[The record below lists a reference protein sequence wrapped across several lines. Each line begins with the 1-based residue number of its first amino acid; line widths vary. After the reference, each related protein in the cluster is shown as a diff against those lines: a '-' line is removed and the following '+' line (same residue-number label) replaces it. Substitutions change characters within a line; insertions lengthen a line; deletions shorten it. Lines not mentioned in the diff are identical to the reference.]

1 MKGVILVGG
10 EGSRLRPLT
19 SRLPKPM
26 VPIVNRPFLERMI
39 GWMKR
44 HGIDDIVLAMG
55 YLPDRIRERLE
66 DGRDLGVTLTYSV
79 EDSPLGTAGA
89 VKLAAGH
96 LSDTCFVFNG
106 DILTDLDLGA
116 MLAAHRQAQ
125 AAVSIA
131 LTPVDDPTQ
140 FGVVEFDADHRITK
154 FTEKPRRDEVRSNL
168 INAGTYIIE
177 PGVLER
183 VPAGQ
188 YWMFERGLFPDLL
201 AAGERLLA
209 YPSDCYW
216 VDIGTPDKYRQ
227 VHRDLLAGRL
237 HAHLGQPRG
246 HDLWV
251 GEGCEIDE
259 SASFSGPV
267 VLGDR
272 VAIGPGA
279 VIAGPTVIGSGSS
292 VGANANVTDSILWEN
307 VRIGEGAIV
316 SNCIVAND
324 SRVECTAFNALIG
337 ANVVVEPG
345 NRLDCGIRVWPDRV
359 IQRDTL
365 SFG

>member
-1 MKGVILVGG
+1 VKGVILVGG
-10 EGSRLRPLT
+10 EGTRLRPLT

-26 VPIVNRPFLERMI
+26 VPIANRPFLERMI
-39 GWMKR
+39 AWMKR
-44 HGIDDIVLAMG
+44 FGITEIVLAMG
-55 YLPDRIRERLE
+55 YLPDRIRERLG
-66 DGRDLGVTLTYSV
+66 DGEGLGVSLTYSV
-79 EDSPLGTAGA
+79 EEAPLGTAGA

-96 LSDTCFVFNG
+96 LDETCFVFNG

-116 MLAAHRQAQ
+116 MLAAHRRAK

-140 FGVVEFDADHRITK
+140 YGVAEFDTERRITK
-154 FTEKPRRDEVRSNL
+154 FMEKPRREEARSNW
-168 INAGTYIIE
+168 INAGTYILE
-177 PGVLER
+177 PEVLER

-188 YWMFERGLFPDLL
+188 FWMFERGLFPELL

-209 YPSDCYW
+209 FPSDCYW
-216 VDIGTPDKYRQ
+216 IDIGTPDTYRQ
-227 VHRDLLAGRL
+227 VHRDLLAGRI

-246 HDLWV
+246 EHLWT

-272 VAIGPGA
+272 VRIGPGA

-292 VGANANVTDSILWEN
+292 IGANANVTDSILWEH
-307 VRIGEGAIV
+307 VRVGDGAIV
-316 SNCIVAND
+316 SECIVAND
-324 SRVECTAFNALIG
+324 SRIDCVAFNAVVG
-337 ANVVVEPG
+337 AHVTVESG
-345 NRLDCGIRVWPDRV
+345 NQLDRGVRVWPERV
-359 IQRDTL
+359 IHRDTL